1 MITLTFPDGA
11 QRQYQAGVTGRAV
24 AEAIAKSLAKRTVAM
39 ALDGA
44 LADLDDPIERDAR
57 IEFVSREDP
66 RALELIR
73 HDAAHVL
80 AEAVQTLYPG
90 TQVTI
95 GPVIENGFYYDF
107 ARPEPFTP
115 DDFPAIEAKM
125 REIIA
130 RDRPF
135 TKEVWSR
142 DKARQVFRDKGELF
156 KVELVDAIP
165 EGESLKIYAQGDWF
179 DLCRGPH
186 MTSTGKVGT
195 AFKLMKV
202 AGAYWRGD
210 SNNPMLTRIY
220 GTAWASEADLERYLK
235 QLEEAEQRDHRRL
248 GREMD
253 LFHFQEE
260 GPGVVFWHPKG
271 WTVFQQL
278 IAYMRRRLEA
288 DYDEVN
294 APQILDKALWETSG
308 HWGWYRESMFVT
320 QTEDE
325 RVFAIKPMNC
335 PGHVQIFKHGL
346 KSYRDLPMR
355 LAEFGS
361 VSRYEPSGALHGLM
375 RVRAFTQDDAHIF
388 CTEDQ
393 LAAECLKIND
403 LILSTYA
410 DFGFED
416 VVVKLSTRPEK
427 RVGTDEMWDH
437 AEAVM
442 ARVLETIAAQSGG
455 RIRTSI
461 NPGEGAFYGP
471 KFEYVLRDAIGRDWQ
486 CGTTQVDFNLPE
498 RFGAFYID
506 QDGAKRTP
514 VMVHRAICG
523 SMERFIGILIEHFAG
538 HFPLWIAPVQAV
550 VATIT
555 SDADDYA
562 RKVVGAARKA
572 GLRVEADFRNEKIT
586 YKVREHSLAKVP
598 AILVVGKRE
607 AAERSVNLRR
617 LGSQQQQSL
626 ALDEALR
633 ALAEEAVPPDLRRP
647 LPEEEG
653 LPTADVVLD
662 SHHGVIERTLA

>member
-1 MITLTFPDGA
+1 M
-11 QRQYQAGVTGRAV
+11 
-24 AEAIAKSLAKRTVAM
+24 
-39 ALDGA
+39 
-44 LADLDDPIERDAR
+44 DLDDPIGRDAR
-57 IEFVSREDP
+57 IEFISREDP

-107 ARPEPFTP
+107 SRDEPFTP

-125 REIIA
+125 REVIA

-142 DKARQVFRDKGELF
+142 EKAREVFREKGELF

-165 EGESLKIYAQGDWF
+165 ESEDVKIYAQGDWF

-186 MTSTGKVGT
+186 MTSTGKVGN

-220 GTAWASEADLERYLK
+220 GTAWASQEDLERYLK
-235 QLEEAEQRDHRRL
+235 QLEEAEKRDHRRL

-271 WTVFQQL
+271 WTVFQEL
-278 IAYMRRRLEA
+278 IAYMRRRLAA

-294 APQILDKALWETSG
+294 APQILDKSLWETSG
-308 HWGWYRESMFVT
+308 HWGWYRENMFVT
-320 QTEDE
+320 KTEDE

-346 KSYRDLPMR
+346 KSYRDLPLR

-388 CTEDQ
+388 CTEEQ

-410 DFGFED
+410 DFGFTENI
-416 VVVKLSTRPEK
+416 VIKLATRPEK
-427 RVGTDEMWDH
+427 RVGTDAMWDH
-437 AEAVM
+437 AEDVLRALLDRI
-442 ARVLETIAAQSGG
+442 ARESGG
-455 RIRTSI
+455 RITTGV
-461 NPGEGAFYGP
+461 NPGEGTFYGP
-471 KFEYVLRDAIGRDWQ
+471 KLEYTLRDAIGREWQ
-486 CGTTQVDFNLPE
+486 CGTTQIDFNLPE

-506 QDGAKRTP
+506 ADGQKKQP

-562 RKVVGAARKA
+562 RKVVGAAKKA
-572 GLRVEADFRNEKIT
+572 GLRVEADLRNEKIT

-598 AILVVGKRE
+598 VLLVVGKKE
-607 AAERSVNLRR
+607 AAERTVSIRR
-617 LGSQQQQSL
+617 LGSQEQRSAPLDDAL
-626 ALDEALR
+626 ASLR
-633 ALAEEAVPPDLRRP
+633 AEAVPPDRRGL
-647 LPEEEG
+647 LPEDEG
-653 LPTADVVLD
+653 LPDRHLTLNG
-662 SHHGVIERTLA
+662 HHIIERTVA

>member
-11 QRQYQAGVTGRAV
+11 QRQYAPGITGREIV
-24 AEAIAKSLAKRTVAM
+24 EGIAKSLAKRTVAM
-39 ALDGA
+39 ALDGTVA
-44 LADLDDPIERDAR
+44 DLADPITQDAR
-57 IEFVSREDP
+57 IEFLNREDP
-66 RALELIR
+66 RSLELIR

-80 AEAVQTLYPG
+80 AEAVQELFPG

-107 ARPEPFTP
+107 ARNEPFTP
-115 DDFPAIEAKM
+115 EDFPAIEAKM
-125 REIIA
+125 REIIG
-130 RDRPF
+130 RDKPF

-142 DKARQVFRDKGELF
+142 DKAKKVFAEKGEAY

-165 EGESLKIYAQGDWF
+165 EGQELKIYFQGDWF

-186 MTSTGKVGT
+186 MTSTGKIGN

-210 SNNPMLTRIY
+210 SNNAMLTRIY
-220 GTAWASEADLERYLK
+220 ATAWASQEDLDAYLH
-235 QLEEAEQRDHRRL
+235 QLEEAEKRDHRRL

-271 WTVFQQL
+271 WTVFQEL
-278 IAYMRRRLEA
+278 ISYMRRRLKG
-288 DYDEVN
+288 DYQEVN

-308 HWGWYRESMFVT
+308 HWGWYRENMFAT
-320 QTEDE
+320 QTEDD

-346 KSYRDLPMR
+346 KSYRDLPLR
-355 LAEFGS
+355 LAEFGN
-361 VSRYEPSGALHGLM
+361 VHRYEPSGALHGLM
-375 RVRAFTQDDAHIF
+375 RVRGFTQDDAHIF
-388 CTEDQ
+388 CTEEQ

-410 DFGFED
+410 DFGFEEI
-416 VVVKLSTRPEK
+416 VVKLSTRPEK

-437 AEAVM
+437 AEDVM
-442 ARVLETIAAQSGG
+442 TRVLKQIEEQSGG
-455 RIRTSI
+455 RIKTAI

-498 RFGAFYID
+498 RFGAFYVD
-506 QDGAKRTP
+506 QDGQKKTP

-523 SMERFIGILIEHFAG
+523 SMERFTGILIEHFAG
-538 HFPLWIAPVQAV
+538 HFPLWLAPVQVV

-555 SDADDYA
+555 SDGDAYA
-562 RKVVGAARKA
+562 QQVARAAEQY
-572 GLRVEADFRNEKIT
+572 GLRVETDLRNEKIT

-598 AILVVGKRE
+598 VLLVVGKKE
-607 AAERSVNLRR
+607 SAEGTVSIRR
-617 LGSQQQQSL
+617 LGSTEQKSM
-626 ALDEALR
+626 ALDDALR
-633 ALAEEAVPPDLRRP
+633 ALAAEAITPDRRRAARAVAE
-647 LPEEEG
+647 PEG
-653 LPTADVVLD
+653 HATLDGHHVV
-662 SHHGVIERTLA
+662 ERTVA